1 MRMVHDFNLTRKFAV
16 LHTNHMMS
24 YHSSIAFC
32 QYASVDVDGER
43 FMSAV
48 DFVCRYLGLI
58 PAQNYNE
65 ETVHLLANVVDTTKD
80 G

>member
-1 MRMVHDFNLTRKFAV
+1 MGILYLFTLPGYAGMKKVKPVWIFV
-16 LHTNHMMS
+16 P
-24 YHSSIAFC
+24 C
-32 QYASVDVDGER
+32 QYASVEVDGER

-48 DFVCRYLGLI
+48 DFVCRFLGLI

-65 ETVHLLANVVDTTKD
+65 GTVHLLANVVDTTKD

>member
-1 MRMVHDFNLTRKFAV
+1 
-16 LHTNHMMS
+16 MS
-24 YHSSIAFC
+24 PKVGRWGHVFYCYHCSIVQC
-32 QYASVDVDGER
+32 QYASVEADGER

-48 DFVCRYLGLI
+48 DFVCRFLGLI

>member
-1 MRMVHDFNLTRKFAV
+1 
-16 LHTNHMMS
+16 MS
-24 YHSSIAFC
+24 PKVGKWGHVFYYYHCSIVQC
-32 QYASVDVDGER
+32 QYASVEADGER

-48 DFVCRYLGLI
+48 DFVCRFLGLI